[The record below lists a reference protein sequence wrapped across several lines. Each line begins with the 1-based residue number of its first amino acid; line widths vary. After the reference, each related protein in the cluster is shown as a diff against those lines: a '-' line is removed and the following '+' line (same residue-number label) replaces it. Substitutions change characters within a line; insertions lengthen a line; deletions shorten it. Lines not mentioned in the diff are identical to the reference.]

1 MHLKLDEA
9 DINILK
15 HLQINARIST
25 AELSLL
31 IKIPNYVVKSK
42 IKRLEKL
49 GYIQGYVAVLNP
61 NMLDNKFEA
70 LLFLKLSTNSNEFFE
85 TFHSLIEE
93 IPEIVQCD
101 FMASP
106 GDVLLRIVT
115 KDIKEFGEV
124 TLQKIYK
131 YGGIESNT
139 THVVFKKIKET
150 YKIDLSRL
158 LSQCIDRFYPKKN

>member
-9 DINILK
+9 DINILN

-31 IKIPNYVVKSK
+31 VKIPNYVVKSK
-42 IKRLEKL
+42 IKRLENL

-61 NMLDNKFEA
+61 NMVDKKFEA

-85 TFHSLIEE
+85 TFRALIEE

-101 FMASP
+101 LMASP

-124 TLQKIYK
+124 TLQKIYR

-139 THVVFKKIKET
+139 THVVFKKMKGT